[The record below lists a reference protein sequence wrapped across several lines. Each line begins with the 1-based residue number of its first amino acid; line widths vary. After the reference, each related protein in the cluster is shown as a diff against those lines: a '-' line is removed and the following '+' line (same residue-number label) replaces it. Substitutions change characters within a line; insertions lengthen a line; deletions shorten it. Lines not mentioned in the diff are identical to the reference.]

1 MIVTREDI
9 YGEINYQVVDLQ
21 NLIFSLIFY
30 GESRSQVYMVTGE
43 DECDHDHHNFTPMKS
58 LKPKYFKIFPIIH
71 SESPTLVDIDICM
84 YSSVHSAIELYLQFY
99 TFIIRKY

>member
-1 MIVTREDI
+1 MIVIREDI
-9 YGEINYQVVDLQ
+9 YGEINYKVKCVDLQ

-71 SESPTLVDIDICM
+71 SDSPTLVDMLDM
-84 YSSVHSAIELYLQFY
+84 YVQQCTQCH
-99 TFIIRKY
+99 